1 VGRGKLSPSTGTVAE
16 RFIRLFE
23 SCWVHCNL
31 MSLFFGHNLSLTD
44 VKDGELPIP
53 KLTDEMLNAAEE
65 KDRK

>member
-1 VGRGKLSPSTGTVAE
+1 
-16 RFIRLFE
+16 
-23 SCWVHCNL
+23 